1 MQVENE
7 LEKRLEEA
15 LNAMCNEDVVCE
27 VAAVEAVCESILSEA
42 EESFN
47 SIDTYGRK
55 KRSVEKKN
63 MLKHRKR
70 LSIEENEE
78 DVLASFWPISD
89 DDGGWIY
96 WTRTSSPSISSAAT
110 TTRVKRVR
118 RNIHMLHEVDDLDD
132 TVRHKRQFGFS
143 IDHLVR
149 GQPDGAAETEAQ
161 TSNIR
166 QGDEDRLGVLV
177 DLISRSMASDLGF
190 GRFSSFLS
198 NLKPQNGGFTSDDFM
213 SAFSQEF
220 GEEKATAL
228 RELASTNLHQLNP
241 LSLTHNSTWHTFS
254 LGNISQSSD
263 YGDDAADG
271 SSSGHIA
278 ATTRRAFKVQFKVEG
293 EVN

>member
-1 MQVENE
+1 
-7 LEKRLEEA
+7 
-15 LNAMCNEDVVCE
+15 MCNEDVVCE

-42 EESFN
+42 EENFN
-47 SIDTYGRK
+47 RIDSYGRK
-55 KRSVEKKN
+55 KRSVDKRN
-63 MLKHRKR
+63 ILNHRKR
-70 LSIEENEE
+70 SSVEENEE
-78 DVLASFWPISD
+78 GLLASFWPISD

-96 WTRTSSPSISSAAT
+96 WTRSSSPSTST
-110 TTRVKRVR
+110 TASTSRVKRVR
-118 RNIHMLHEVDDLDD
+118 RNILHEVDDFDD

-149 GQPDGAAETEAQ
+149 GRPDSTAEPETQ
-161 TSNIR
+161 TSSIR

-241 LSLTHNSTWHTFS
+241 LGLPHNSTWHTFS

-263 YGDDAADG
+263 DAADG
-271 SSSGHIA
+271 STSGHIA
-278 ATTRRAFKVQFKVEG
+278 ASTRRAFKLQFKVEG